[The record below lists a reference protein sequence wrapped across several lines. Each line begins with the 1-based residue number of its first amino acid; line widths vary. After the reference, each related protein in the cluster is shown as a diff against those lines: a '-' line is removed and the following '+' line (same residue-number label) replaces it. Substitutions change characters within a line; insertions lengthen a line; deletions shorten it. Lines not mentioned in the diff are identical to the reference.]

1 MPLLPS
7 CVLASSHLQQM
18 IQIDVTEHRLRE
30 PWRVIEKLPPS
41 ILLSKLGHD
50 LQMLYTKTTKD
61 VAALRR
67 NTLEQ
72 WHMLAQNI
80 VRCFQGRA
88 GRLFVLLACVPCYLT
103 FSSHPHPLRVPLCLS
118 PPLFS
123 QAFSRC
129 TRTLCLRLRRLSQSA
144 STSWTLTK
152 VRPAG
157 FAFSLLHHHG
167 KHSPEHNSKP
177 AHTAQF
183 CIMGFFLNSHT
194 HHH

>member
-80 VRCFQGRA
+80 VRCFQGRT

-118 PPLFS
+118 LSLSLF
-123 QAFSRC
+123 FFFFFKIG
-129 TRTLCLRLRRLSQSA
+129 
-144 STSWTLTK
+144 W
-152 VRPAG
+152 
-157 FAFSLLHHHG
+157 FAFIHVVTGRAFL
-167 KHSPEHNSKP
+167 P
-177 AHTAQF
+177 ASRARATDGDL
-183 CIMGFFLNSHT
+183 CR
-194 HHH
+194 